1 MAPLVLGIDS
11 STQSTKALLVD
22 AETGQVLEERR
33 ATHPDGTEVDP
44 RAWLRAVDEAA
55 GPLLERADALAVGGQ
70 QHGMVL
76 LDEAGEVVRPAL
88 LWNDTRSADAATT
101 LIEEMGGPQA
111 SVEEIGSLMVASFT
125 ASKLRWVRDEEPENA
140 QRAAQVLLPH
150 DFVSLHLAE
159 SGTAPF
165 TDRGDASGTGYYST
179 REEAWK
185 PELVEAA
192 LGKNLELPRLP
203 EAPNEVMARTASGA
217 AIAAGTG
224 DNMGAALG
232 LSLGPG
238 DVSVSIGTS
247 GVCAMV
253 SDARP
258 GDASGTVTGFADA
271 TGRFLPM
278 TTTINASRI
287 LEAGRALLGVSH
299 EEMAELALAS
309 EPGARGV
316 TLLPYFD
323 GAHPEPAPCPRD
335 PDRHEQLHHPRGRG
349 PRLRRG
355 AAVLARRRD
364 RRPRGAH
371 RHGRPPHHPDRRRRP
386 LPRRPATRARD
397 LRPRGHDR
405 ARRGVRRPRR
415 RPPGRLGARWHRGA
429 AGLGD
434 QRIAGRHGRRDAAG
448 ARGVPG
454 AEGAH
459 RGLELR
465 ARRRSRGNVPEA
477 TWQGV
482 RRPRR

>member
-33 ATHPDGTEVDP
+33 ASHPDGTEVDP

-88 LWNDTRSADAATT
+88 LWNDTRSADAATA

-140 QRAAQVLLPH
+140 QRAASVLLPH
-150 DFVSLHLAE
+150 DYVSLHLAE

-192 LGKNLELPRLP
+192 LGKSLELPRLP
-203 EAPNEVMARTASGA
+203 SAPNEVMARTASGA

-309 EPGARGV
+309 EPGANGV

-323 GAHPEPAPCPRD
+323 GERTPNRPHARATLTGMSTSTTREDVARAYVEGLLCSLADGIAALEERTGTAARRITLIGGGARSRAVQQLAPAIFGREVTIA
-335 PDRHEQLHHPRGRG
+335 PDGEFVAL
-349 PRLRRG
+349 G
-355 AAVLARRRD
+355 AARQAAWALA
-364 RRPRGAH
+364 GTEE
-371 RHGRPPHHPDRRRRP
+371 PPAWEISGSRVVTAD
-386 LPRRPATRARD
+386 AT
-397 LRPRGHDR
+397 PE
-405 ARRGVRRPRR
+405 V
-415 RPPGRLGARWHRGA
+415 LGAYR
-429 AGLGD
+429 
-434 QRIAGRHGRRDAAG
+434 
-448 ARGVPG
+448 
-454 AEGAH
+454 
-459 RGLELR
+459 ELKER
-465 ARRRSRGNVPEA
+465 TADWS
-477 TWQGV
+477 
-482 RRPRR
+482 

>member
-33 ATHPDGTEVDP
+33 ASHPDGTEVDP
-44 RAWLRAVDEAA
+44 RAWLDAVDEAG

-76 LDEAGEVVRPAL
+76 LDDQGEVVRPAL
-88 LWNDTRSADAATT
+88 LWNDTRSADAATA

-140 QRAAQVLLPH
+140 KRAARVLLPH

-159 SGTAPF
+159 SGAAPF

-192 LGKNLELPRLP
+192 LGKSLGLPRLP
-203 EAPNEVMARTASGA
+203 SAPNEVMARTASGA

-309 EPGARGV
+309 EPGANGV

-323 GAHPEPAPCPRD
+323 GERTPNRPHARATLTGMSTSTTREDVARAYVEGLLCSLADGIAALEERTGTAARRITLIGGGARSRAIQQLAPAIFGREVTIA
-335 PDRHEQLHHPRGRG
+335 PDGEFVAL
-349 PRLRRG
+349 G
-355 AAVLARRRD
+355 AARQAAWALA
-364 RRPRGAH
+364 GTEE
-371 RHGRPPHHPDRRRRP
+371 PPAWEISGSRVVTAD
-386 LPRRPATRARD
+386 AT
-397 LRPRGHDR
+397 PE
-405 ARRGVRRPRR
+405 V
-415 RPPGRLGARWHRGA
+415 LGAYR
-429 AGLGD
+429 
-434 QRIAGRHGRRDAAG
+434 
-448 ARGVPG
+448 
-454 AEGAH
+454 
-459 RGLELR
+459 ELKER
-465 ARRRSRGNVPEA
+465 TADWS
-477 TWQGV
+477 
-482 RRPRR
+482 

>member
-33 ATHPDGTEVDP
+33 ASHPDGTEVDP
-44 RAWLRAVDEAA
+44 RAWLAAVDDAA
-55 GPLLERADALAVGGQ
+55 GPLLDRADALAVGGQ

-88 LWNDTRSADAATT
+88 LWNDTRSANAATA
-101 LIEEMGGPQA
+101 LIEEMGGPAA

-140 QRAAQVLLPH
+140 RRAAQVLLPH

-185 PELVEAA
+185 PALVEAA
-192 LGKNLELPRLP
+192 LGKGLELPRLP

-323 GAHPEPAPCPRD
+323 GERTPNRPHARATLTGMSSSTTREDVARAYVEGLLCSLADGIASLEERTGTAARRITLIGGGARSRAVQQLAPAIFGREVTIA
-335 PDRHEQLHHPRGRG
+335 PDGEFVAL
-349 PRLRRG
+349 G
-355 AAVLARRRD
+355 AARQAAWALAGTEEPPVWEISGSRIVTADATPQVLEAYR
-364 RRPRGAH
+364 
-371 RHGRPPHHPDRRRRP
+371 
-386 LPRRPATRARD
+386 
-397 LRPRGHDR
+397 
-405 ARRGVRRPRR
+405 
-415 RPPGRLGARWHRGA
+415 
-429 AGLGD
+429 
-434 QRIAGRHGRRDAAG
+434 
-448 ARGVPG
+448 
-454 AEGAH
+454 
-459 RGLELR
+459 ELKER
-465 ARRRSRGNVPEA
+465 TADWS
-477 TWQGV
+477 
-482 RRPRR
+482 

>member
-22 AETGQVLEERR
+22 ADSGEVLEERR

-44 RAWLRAVDEAA
+44 RTWLDAVDEAA

-76 LDEAGEVVRPAL
+76 LDAEGEVVRDAL
-88 LWNDTRSADAATT
+88 LWNDTRSAPQAQA
-101 LIEEMGGPQA
+101 LIEEMGGAQA

-125 ASKLRWVRDEEPENA
+125 ASKLRWVRDTEPGSAE
-140 QRAAQVLLPH
+140 RAARVMLPH
-150 DFVSLHLAE
+150 DYVSLHLAE
-159 SGTAPF
+159 KGTAAF

-192 LGKNLELPRLP
+192 IGRGLELPRLP
-203 EAPNEVMARTASGA
+203 ESPNEVMARTAGGA

-253 SDARP
+253 SETRP
-258 GDASGTVTGFADA
+258 GDATGNVTGFADA

-278 TTTINASRI
+278 TTTLNASRI

-323 GAHPEPAPCPRD
+323 GERTPNRPDARATLTGMSTSTTREDVARAYVEGLLCSLADGIAALEERTGTAPRRITLIGGGARSRAVQELAPAIFGREVTIA
-335 PDRHEQLHHPRGRG
+335 PDGEYVAL
-349 PRLRRG
+349 G
-355 AAVLARRRD
+355 AARQAAWALAGTD
-364 RRPRGAH
+364 E
-371 RHGRPPHHPDRRRRP
+371 PP
-386 LPRRPATRARD
+386 AWEIS
-397 LRPRGHDR
+397 G
-405 ARRGVRRPRR
+405 
-415 RPPGRLGARWHRGA
+415 
-429 AGLGD
+429 
-434 QRIAGRHGRRDAAG
+434 
-448 ARGVPG
+448 
-454 AEGAH
+454 
-459 RGLELR
+459 
-465 ARRRSRGNVPEA
+465 SRVVSAEA
-477 TWQGV
+477 TPQVLEAYRELKGRTEGWG
-482 RRPRR
+482 

>member
-33 ATHPDGTEVDP
+33 ASHPDGTEVDP
-44 RAWLRAVDEAA
+44 RAWLDAADEAA

-76 LDEAGEVVRPAL
+76 LDEAGEVVRDAL

-101 LIEEMGGPQA
+101 LIEEMGGAQA

-140 QRAAQVLLPH
+140 KRAARVLLPH

-179 REEAWK
+179 REEEWK

-192 LGKNLELPRLP
+192 LGKGLELPRLP

-253 SDARP
+253 SDTRP

-309 EPGARGV
+309 EPGANGV

-323 GAHPEPAPCPRD
+323 GERTPNRPHARATLTGMSTSTTREDVARAYVEGLLCSLADGITSLEERTGTAARRITLIGGGARSRAVQQLAPAIFGREVTIA
-335 PDRHEQLHHPRGRG
+335 PDGEYVAL
-349 PRLRRG
+349 G
-355 AAVLARRRD
+355 AARQAAWALAGTEEPPAWAISGSRIVTADATPQVLEAYR
-364 RRPRGAH
+364 
-371 RHGRPPHHPDRRRRP
+371 
-386 LPRRPATRARD
+386 
-397 LRPRGHDR
+397 
-405 ARRGVRRPRR
+405 
-415 RPPGRLGARWHRGA
+415 
-429 AGLGD
+429 
-434 QRIAGRHGRRDAAG
+434 
-448 ARGVPG
+448 
-454 AEGAH
+454 
-459 RGLELR
+459 ELKER
-465 ARRRSRGNVPEA
+465 TADWS
-477 TWQGV
+477 
-482 RRPRR
+482 

>member
-33 ATHPDGTEVDP
+33 ASHPDGTEVDP
-44 RAWLRAVDEAA
+44 RAWLAAVDDAA

-76 LDEAGEVVRPAL
+76 LDDQGEVVRPAL
-88 LWNDTRSADAATT
+88 LWNDTRSADAATA

-140 QRAAQVLLPH
+140 KRAARVLLPH

-159 SGTAPF
+159 SGAAPF

-192 LGKNLELPRLP
+192 LGKSLGLPRLP
-203 EAPNEVMARTASGA
+203 SAPNEVMARTASGA

-309 EPGARGV
+309 EPGANGV

-323 GAHPEPAPCPRD
+323 GERTPNRPHARATLTGMSTSTTREDVARAYVEGLLCSLADGIAALEERTGTAARRITLIGGGARSRAIQQLAPAIFGREVTIA
-335 PDRHEQLHHPRGRG
+335 PDGEFVAL
-349 PRLRRG
+349 G
-355 AAVLARRRD
+355 AARQAAWALA
-364 RRPRGAH
+364 GTEE
-371 RHGRPPHHPDRRRRP
+371 PPAWEISGSRVVTAD
-386 LPRRPATRARD
+386 AT
-397 LRPRGHDR
+397 PE
-405 ARRGVRRPRR
+405 V
-415 RPPGRLGARWHRGA
+415 LGAYR
-429 AGLGD
+429 
-434 QRIAGRHGRRDAAG
+434 
-448 ARGVPG
+448 
-454 AEGAH
+454 
-459 RGLELR
+459 ELKER
-465 ARRRSRGNVPEA
+465 TADWS
-477 TWQGV
+477 
-482 RRPRR
+482 

>member
-1 MAPLVLGIDS
+1 MALVLGIDS

-22 AETGQVLEERR
+22 AESGEVLEERR

-44 RAWLRAVDEAA
+44 HAWLRAVDEAA
-55 GPLLERADALAVGGQ
+55 GPLLERADALSVGGQ

-76 LDEAGEVVRPAL
+76 LDESGEVVRDAL
-88 LWNDTRSADAATT
+88 LWNDTRSAPQAQA
-101 LIEEMGGPQA
+101 LIEEMGGAAA

-140 QRAAQVLLPH
+140 ARAARVLLPH
-150 DFVSLHLAE
+150 DYVSLHLAE
-159 SGTAPF
+159 AGTAPF

-179 REEAWK
+179 REEAWR

-192 LGKNLELPRLP
+192 LGRAVELPRLP
-203 EAPNEVMARTASGA
+203 SAPQEVMARTASGA

-278 TTTINASRI
+278 STTINASRI

-299 EEMAELALAS
+299 EELSQLALAS
-309 EPGARGV
+309 VPGAHGV
-316 TLLPYFD
+316 TLLPYLD
-323 GAHPEPAPCPRD
+323 GERTPNRPDARATLTGMSTSTTREDVARAYVEGLLCSLADGITALEERTGTAAQRITLIGGGARSRAVQELAPAVFGREITIA
-335 PDRHEQLHHPRGRG
+335 PDGEYVAL
-349 PRLRRG
+349 G
-355 AAVLARRRD
+355 AARQAAWALSGTEA
-364 RRPRGAH
+364 
-371 RHGRPPHHPDRRRRP
+371 PP
-386 LPRRPATRARD
+386 AWEIS
-397 LRPRGHDR
+397 G
-405 ARRGVRRPRR
+405 
-415 RPPGRLGARWHRGA
+415 
-429 AGLGD
+429 
-434 QRIAGRHGRRDAAG
+434 
-448 ARGVPG
+448 
-454 AEGAH
+454 
-459 RGLELR
+459 
-465 ARRRSRGNVPEA
+465 SRVVSAEA
-477 TWQGV
+477 TPEVLEAYRELKERTEGWG
-482 RRPRR
+482 

>member
-33 ATHPDGTEVDP
+33 ASHPDGTEVDP
-44 RAWLRAVDEAA
+44 RAWLDAVDEAA

-76 LDEAGEVVRPAL
+76 LDEKGEVVRDAL

-101 LIEEMGGPQA
+101 LIEEMGGAQA

-150 DFVSLHLAE
+150 DFVSLHLAA

-192 LGKNLELPRLP
+192 LGKGLELPRLP

-253 SDARP
+253 SDTRP

-309 EPGARGV
+309 EPGAHGV

-323 GAHPEPAPCPRD
+323 GERTPNRPHARATLTGMSSSTTREDVARAYVEGLLCSLADGITSLEERTGTAARRITLIGGGARSRAVQQLAPAIFGREVTIA
-335 PDRHEQLHHPRGRG
+335 PDGEYVAL
-349 PRLRRG
+349 G
-355 AAVLARRRD
+355 AARQAAWALAGTEEPPAWEISGSRIVTADATPQVLEAYR
-364 RRPRGAH
+364 
-371 RHGRPPHHPDRRRRP
+371 
-386 LPRRPATRARD
+386 
-397 LRPRGHDR
+397 
-405 ARRGVRRPRR
+405 
-415 RPPGRLGARWHRGA
+415 
-429 AGLGD
+429 
-434 QRIAGRHGRRDAAG
+434 
-448 ARGVPG
+448 
-454 AEGAH
+454 
-459 RGLELR
+459 ELKER
-465 ARRRSRGNVPEA
+465 TADWS
-477 TWQGV
+477 
-482 RRPRR
+482 

>member
-22 AETGQVLEERR
+22 ADSGEVLEERR

-44 RAWLRAVDEAA
+44 RTWLDAVDEAA

-76 LDEAGEVVRPAL
+76 LDAEGEVVRDAL
-88 LWNDTRSADAATT
+88 LWNDTRSAPQAQA
-101 LIEEMGGPQA
+101 LIEEMGGAQA

-125 ASKLRWVRDEEPENA
+125 ASKLRWVRDTEPGSAE
-140 QRAAQVLLPH
+140 RAARVMLPH
-150 DFVSLHLAE
+150 DYVSLHLAE
-159 SGTAPF
+159 KGTAAF

-192 LGKNLELPRLP
+192 IGRGLELPRLP
-203 EAPNEVMARTASGA
+203 ESPNEVMARTAGGA

-253 SDARP
+253 SETRP
-258 GDASGTVTGFADA
+258 GDATGTVTGFADA

-278 TTTINASRI
+278 TTTLNASRI

-323 GAHPEPAPCPRD
+323 GERTPNRPDARATLTGMSTSTTREDVARAYVEGLLCSLADGIAALEERTGTAPRRITLIGGGARSRAVQELAPAIFGREVTIA
-335 PDRHEQLHHPRGRG
+335 PDGEYVAL
-349 PRLRRG
+349 G
-355 AAVLARRRD
+355 AARQAAWALAGTD
-364 RRPRGAH
+364 E
-371 RHGRPPHHPDRRRRP
+371 PP
-386 LPRRPATRARD
+386 AWEIS
-397 LRPRGHDR
+397 G
-405 ARRGVRRPRR
+405 
-415 RPPGRLGARWHRGA
+415 
-429 AGLGD
+429 
-434 QRIAGRHGRRDAAG
+434 
-448 ARGVPG
+448 
-454 AEGAH
+454 
-459 RGLELR
+459 
-465 ARRRSRGNVPEA
+465 SRVVSAEA
-477 TWQGV
+477 TPQVLEAYRELKGRTEGWG
-482 RRPRR
+482 

>member
-1 MAPLVLGIDS
+1 MASLVLGIDS
-11 STQSTKALLVD
+11 STQSTKTLLVD

-33 ATHPDGTEVDP
+33 SSHPDGTEVDP
-44 RAWLRAVDEAA
+44 RAWLDAVDEAA

-76 LDEAGEVVRPAL
+76 LDEAGEVVRDAL

-101 LIEEMGGPQA
+101 LIEEMGGAQA

-140 QRAAQVLLPH
+140 QRAARVLLPH

-192 LGKNLELPRLP
+192 LGKGLELPRLP

-253 SDARP
+253 SDTRP

-323 GAHPEPAPCPRD
+323 GERTPNRPHARATLTGMSSSTTREDVARAYVEGLLCSLADGIAALEERTGTAARRITLIGGGARSRAVQQLAPAIFGREVTIA
-335 PDRHEQLHHPRGRG
+335 PDGEYVAL
-349 PRLRRG
+349 G
-355 AAVLARRRD
+355 AACQAAWALAGTEKPPAWEISGSRTVTADATPQVLEAYR
-364 RRPRGAH
+364 
-371 RHGRPPHHPDRRRRP
+371 
-386 LPRRPATRARD
+386 
-397 LRPRGHDR
+397 
-405 ARRGVRRPRR
+405 
-415 RPPGRLGARWHRGA
+415 
-429 AGLGD
+429 
-434 QRIAGRHGRRDAAG
+434 
-448 ARGVPG
+448 
-454 AEGAH
+454 
-459 RGLELR
+459 ELKER
-465 ARRRSRGNVPEA
+465 TADWS
-477 TWQGV
+477 
-482 RRPRR
+482 

>member
-33 ATHPDGTEVDP
+33 ASHPDGTEVDP

-76 LDEAGEVVRPAL
+76 LDEAGEVVRDAL
-88 LWNDTRSADAATT
+88 LWNDTRSADAATA
-101 LIEEMGGPQA
+101 LIEEMGGAQA

-140 QRAAQVLLPH
+140 RRAAQVLLPH

-192 LGKNLELPRLP
+192 LGKGLELPRLP

-309 EPGARGV
+309 EPGANGV

-323 GAHPEPAPCPRD
+323 GERTPNRPHARATLTGMSSPTTREDVARAYVEGLLCSLADGITSLEERTGTAARRITLIGGGARSRAVQQLAPAIFGREVTIA
-335 PDRHEQLHHPRGRG
+335 PDGEFVAL
-349 PRLRRG
+349 G
-355 AAVLARRRD
+355 AARQAAWALAGTEEPPAWEISGSRVVTADATPQVLETYR
-364 RRPRGAH
+364 
-371 RHGRPPHHPDRRRRP
+371 
-386 LPRRPATRARD
+386 
-397 LRPRGHDR
+397 
-405 ARRGVRRPRR
+405 
-415 RPPGRLGARWHRGA
+415 
-429 AGLGD
+429 
-434 QRIAGRHGRRDAAG
+434 
-448 ARGVPG
+448 
-454 AEGAH
+454 
-459 RGLELR
+459 ELKER
-465 ARRRSRGNVPEA
+465 TADWS
-477 TWQGV
+477 
-482 RRPRR
+482 

>member
-33 ATHPDGTEVDP
+33 ASHPDGTEVDP
-44 RAWLRAVDEAA
+44 RAWLAAVDDAA

-76 LDEAGEVVRPAL
+76 LDDQGEVVRPAL
-88 LWNDTRSADAATT
+88 LWNDTRSADAATA

-125 ASKLRWVRDEEPENA
+125 ASKLRWVRDEQPENA
-140 QRAAQVLLPH
+140 QRAASVLLPH

-192 LGKNLELPRLP
+192 LGKSLELPRLP

-309 EPGARGV
+309 EPGANGV

-323 GAHPEPAPCPRD
+323 GERTPNRPHARATLTGMSTSTTREDVARAYVEALLCSLADGITSLEERTGTAARRITLIGGGARSRAVQQLAPAIFGREVTIA
-335 PDRHEQLHHPRGRG
+335 PDGEFVAL
-349 PRLRRG
+349 G
-355 AAVLARRRD
+355 AARQAAWALAGTEEPPAWEISGSRVVTADATPQVLEAYRE
-364 RRPRGAH
+364 
-371 RHGRPPHHPDRRRRP
+371 
-386 LPRRPATRARD
+386 LK
-397 LRPRGHDR
+397 
-405 ARRGVRRPRR
+405 
-415 RPPGRLGARWHRGA
+415 
-429 AGLGD
+429 
-434 QRIAGRHGRRDAAG
+434 QRTADW
-448 ARGVPG
+448 
-454 AEGAH
+454 
-459 RGLELR
+459 
-465 ARRRSRGNVPEA
+465 S
-477 TWQGV
+477 
-482 RRPRR
+482 

>member
-33 ATHPDGTEVDP
+33 ASHPDGTEVDP

-76 LDEAGEVVRPAL
+76 LDEAGEVVRDAL

-140 QRAAQVLLPH
+140 RRAAQVLLPH

-192 LGKNLELPRLP
+192 LGKGLELPRLP
-203 EAPNEVMARTASGA
+203 EAPNDVMARTASGA

-323 GAHPEPAPCPRD
+323 GERTPNRPHARATLTGMSTSTSREDVARAYVEALLCSLADGIAALEERTGTAARRITLIGGGARSRAVQQLAPAIFGREVTIA
-335 PDRHEQLHHPRGRG
+335 PDGEYVAL
-349 PRLRRG
+349 G
-355 AAVLARRRD
+355 AARQAAWALAGTEEPPAWEISGSRIVTADATPQVLEAYR
-364 RRPRGAH
+364 
-371 RHGRPPHHPDRRRRP
+371 
-386 LPRRPATRARD
+386 
-397 LRPRGHDR
+397 
-405 ARRGVRRPRR
+405 
-415 RPPGRLGARWHRGA
+415 
-429 AGLGD
+429 
-434 QRIAGRHGRRDAAG
+434 
-448 ARGVPG
+448 
-454 AEGAH
+454 
-459 RGLELR
+459 ELKER
-465 ARRRSRGNVPEA
+465 TADWS
-477 TWQGV
+477 
-482 RRPRR
+482 